1 MHGSELSELL
11 TELNLPSPVTPIQ
24 SQILKDKQ
32 VELFIKRDE
41 LIHPVIQG
49 NKWRKLKYNLLQA
62 DKNQQNTILSFGGA
76 YSNHLHALAA
86 AGKSLGF
93 KTIGIVR
100 GEAPE
105 LLNPCL
111 QDMLDWGMQLEF
123 VKRIEY
129 RQKTSNEFITAL
141 THKFGDFYLI
151 PEAVIIQQE

>member
-86 AGKSLGF
+86 AGKSLGL
-93 KTIGIVR
+93 K
-100 GEAPE
+100 
-105 LLNPCL
+105 
-111 QDMLDWGMQLEF
+111 Q
-123 VKRIEY
+123 
-129 RQKTSNEFITAL
+129 
-141 THKFGDFYLI
+141 
-151 PEAVIIQQE
+151 